1 MIKIHKDCS
10 FDDLIKITHRPMIDA
25 ADLQKVIADIYQ
37 GIIASGDKH
46 LIELTKK
53 FDKTE
58 VLSVKVDEMYI
69 DQAYETLDNDLKI
82 AILKAKEN
90 ILKFHTAQL
99 PNVVEVETMPG
110 VFCYQKAKAIERIGI
125 YIPGGTAPLFSTIL
139 MLAIPA
145 KIAGVKKIVLCSP
158 PTCNGAIH
166 PTILATARIC
176 GIDQIFQVGGA
187 QAIAAMAVGTSSI
200 PKVSKIFGP
209 GNQYVTA
216 AKENAQ
222 KYGVAIDMPAGPS
235 EVLVYADDTCI
246 PAYVAADL
254 LSQAEHGID
263 SQVVAVVTN
272 QVIADAINEA
282 VIDQLEGLPRKDIAI
297 KALENSHI
305 IIEPN
310 RSKAF
315 EYINVYGPEHFII
328 ASDHAED
335 LSELT
340 INAGSV
346 FLGNLCP
353 EAVGDYASGTNH
365 TLPTYGWA
373 KSYSGVNIDTFMRK
387 ITFQKLT
394 KEGMSNLGPIVVKMA
409 EAEQLQGHANAVKM
423 RLKDL

>member
-1 MIKIHKDCS
+1 MPKD
-10 FDDLIKITHRPMIDA
+10 
-25 ADLQKVIADIYQ
+25 
-37 GIIASGDKH
+37 
-46 LIELTKK
+46 
-53 FDKTE
+53 
-58 VLSVKVDEMYI
+58 
-69 DQAYETLDNDLKI
+69 
-82 AILKAKEN
+82 
-90 ILKFHTAQL
+90 
-99 PNVVEVETMPG
+99 VEVETMKG
-110 VFCYQKAKAIERIGI
+110 VHCYQKAKAIERIGI

-145 KIAGVKKIVLCSP
+145 QIAGVKEIVLCSP
-158 PTCNGAIH
+158 PTYHGGIH
-166 PTILATARIC
+166 PTILATSKIC
-176 GIDQIFQVGGA
+176 GIDQVSQIGGA
-187 QAIAAMAVGTSSI
+187 QAIAAMAVGTRSI

-222 KYGVAIDMPAGPS
+222 NYGVAIDMPAGPS
-235 EVLVYADDTCI
+235 EVLVYADETCV

-263 SQVVAVVTN
+263 SQVVAVVSN
-272 QVIADAINEA
+272 QEIGDSINVAI
-282 VIDQLEGLPRKDIAI
+282 IDQLDALPRKDIAI

-310 RSKAF
+310 VIKAF
-315 EYINVYGPEHFII
+315 EYINAYGPEHFII
-328 ASDHAED
+328 ASDHAEE
-335 LSELT
+335 LAELT
-340 INAGSV
+340 VNAGSV

-394 KEGMSNLGPIVVKMA
+394 TEGMASLGPIVVKMA
-409 EAEQLQGHANAVKM
+409 EAEQLQGHANAVKI

>member
-1 MIKIHKDCS
+1 MIRIHKDCS
-10 FDDLIKITHRPMIDA
+10 FDDLINITHRPMIDA

-37 GIIASGDKH
+37 GIITSGDAH

-53 FDKTE
+53 FDKTDI
-58 VLSVKVDEMYI
+58 LSVKVDETSI
-69 DQAYETLDNDLKI
+69 DQAYETLDSELKV
-82 AILKAKEN
+82 AIIKAQEN
-90 ILKFHTAQL
+90 IIKFHTAQL
-99 PNVVEVETMPG
+99 PNVVEVETMSG
-110 VFCYQKAKAIERIGI
+110 VYCYQKAKAIERIGI

-145 KIAGVKKIVLCSP
+145 KIAGVKEIVLCSP
-158 PTCNGAIH
+158 PTFKGGIH
-166 PTILATARIC
+166 PTILATAKIC
-176 GIDQIFQVGGA
+176 GIDQVFQVGGA
-187 QAIAAMAVGTSSI
+187 QAIAAMAVGTDAI

-235 EVLVYADDTCI
+235 EVLVYADDTCV

-282 VIDQLEGLPRKDIAI
+282 VIDQLEVLPRKDIAI
-297 KALENSHI
+297 KALQNSHI
-305 IIEPN
+305 IIEPD

-315 EYINVYGPEHFII
+315 KYINAYGPEHFII

-409 EAEQLQGHANAVKM
+409 EAEQLQGHANAVKI